1 MASDPLE
8 QKDEAEHRVA
18 VGDQMGEGFVVQ
30 RPQLGQL
37 GAMDSKL
44 FDQGGLSVVKVP
56 VVERIMEIRK
66 MVSTSTQRD

>member
-1 MASDPLE
+1 MMASDPLE

-44 FDQGGLSVVKVP
+44 FDQGGLSVVK
-56 VVERIMEIRK
+56 RSR
-66 MVSTSTQRD
+66 